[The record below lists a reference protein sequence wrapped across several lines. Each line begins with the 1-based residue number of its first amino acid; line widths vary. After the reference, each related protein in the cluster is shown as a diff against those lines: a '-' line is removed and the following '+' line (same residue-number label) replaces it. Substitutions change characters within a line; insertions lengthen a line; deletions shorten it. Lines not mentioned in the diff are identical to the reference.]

1 MLPHWK
7 PGKPTNSPSAST
19 VKPSAFTSD
28 ASANAAPYAG
38 FTGNASPHQTFPP
51 STTTAPSGDGSKP
64 SGEGT
69 GKAQSSYSRN
79 SAAASSPS
87 ESVMSLCP
95 PTGTRKSLL
104 AKESTPKPSVQ
115 PSSTGTWRPSRRR
128 SQRTSPLKGDCLL
141 SSKPESES
149 SGRNSGR
156 AALGSSA
163 ALQGAGRATC
173 GRSSSPL
180 FYLEAAR

>member
-1 MLPHWK
+1 
-7 PGKPTNSPSAST
+7 
-19 VKPSAFTSD
+19 
-28 ASANAAPYAG
+28 
-38 FTGNASPHQTFPP
+38 
-51 STTTAPSGDGSKP
+51 
-64 SGEGT
+64 
-69 GKAQSSYSRN
+69 
-79 SAAASSPS
+79 
-87 ESVMSLCP
+87 
-95 PTGTRKSLL
+95 
-104 AKESTPKPSVQ
+104 
-115 PSSTGTWRPSRRR
+115 
-128 SQRTSPLKGDCLL
+128 LL